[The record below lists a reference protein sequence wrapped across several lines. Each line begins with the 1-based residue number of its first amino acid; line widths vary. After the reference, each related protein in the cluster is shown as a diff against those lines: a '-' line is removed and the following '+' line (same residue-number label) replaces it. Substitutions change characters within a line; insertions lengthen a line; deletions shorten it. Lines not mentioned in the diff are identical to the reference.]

1 MKKMLL
7 LGLSFLM
14 VLVLSAPAFASD
26 ARIGVIDLKKILRDS
41 KAAKKAQDVFRKDL
55 ETKRATVAAKQKEIQ
70 TMEEQFKKD
79 EAKMTQ
85 EARQKAAVQLAK
97 DVRELKITAGDM
109 EEELKRMD
117 RDMTQ
122 KIVSDVMKVVN
133 DYTKKG
139 KYTIILERSAVLDM
153 DATADITDAIIKLYD
168 AKK

>member
-55 ETKRATVAAKQKEIQ
+55 EAKRATVAAKQKEIQ

>member
-1 MKKMLL
+1 MLL

-55 ETKRATVAAKQKEIQ
+55 EAKRATVAAKQKEIQ

>member
-139 KYTIILERSAVLDM
+139 KYTIILERSTVLDM
-153 DATADITDAIIKLYD
+153 EATADITDAIIKLYD